1 MFDMIK
7 KEEEPPSTTT
17 SPATPSD
24 VSTRKN
30 SNIISTIFKKIF
42 GAKTD
47 PTLRETLEEYIEDIE
62 SDEEEES
69 ISSHEKTLISNILN
83 LRDECAS
90 DVMIPRAD
98 IFAISEETTQKELLA
113 LLAEKQFSRIPVY
126 KDNLDNVI
134 GSIHIKDILA
144 ALAQGKKV
152 TIKNLV
158 RNVPIVSPSM
168 HVLDLLL
175 QMRITRKHMVLV
187 VDEFGGIDGLI
198 TIGDVIEIIVGEIDD
213 EHDPDDQP
221 EIIQQTDGTILADA
235 RYDLH
240 EFEEQF
246 GKILNNEERE
256 ESQTLGGLVFSIA
269 GRVPARGEII
279 KHRTGMFFEIVE
291 ADPRRVHRICI
302 RNLPKSKTITE

>member
-30 SNIISTIFKKIF
+30 NNIISTIFKKIF

-98 IFAISEETTQKELLA
+98 IFAISEDTTQKELLA
-113 LLAEKQFSRIPVY
+113 LLAEKQYSRIPVY

-152 TIKNLV
+152 TVKDLV

-198 TIGDVIEIIVGEIDD
+198 TIGDVIEIIDGEIDD
-213 EHDPDDQP
+213 EYDPDEQP
-221 EIIQQTDGTILADA
+221 EIKQQIDGTYIADA
-235 RYDLH
+235 RYDLE
-240 EFEEQF
+240 EFEEMF
-246 GKILNNEERE
+246 GEILTGEERDE
-256 ESQTLGGLVFSIA
+256 NDTLGGLVFTIS
-269 GRVPARGEII
+269 GRVPARGEVLT
-279 KHRTGMFFEIVE
+279 HSSGVVFEITD
-291 ADPRRVHRICI
+291 ADPRRVNRVRI
-302 RNLPKSKTITE
+302 RNIPESI